1 MDIASVKGFDN
12 SEIEKLYYLWLSI
25 ACDHNPKRVNSC
37 IERFG
42 GAKELYLSRLKDDD
56 DKEFVTKILK
66 RIPGREFFDVGEAV
80 KLYEK
85 CRDKDISIL
94 TVGDEDYPQ
103 LLKNISTPPAVLYV
117 RGALPNLNR
126 CVTLSVVGTRGS
138 TDYFRKFALATASRL
153 AKTGVV
159 IVSGMAMG
167 IDTFAHL
174 GALWAGHKTI
184 AVLAG
189 GVDVIYPSANA
200 DLYNEI
206 IKNGAVISERPPG
219 FKGRAYHYRERN
231 RIIAGLS
238 HGTMVVEAPERSG
251 AIMTAN
257 WALEY
262 DRDVFSVPGRP
273 TDTGSVYTNVLIKD
287 GATPVTSAEDIL
299 EGYVYE
305 YPTEL
310 EYGISLLDKQRVNR
324 EFIIYKCASYADADA
339 ESSENAKSIAAQYV
353 KNNSKNPEKDETK
366 SKRIQSKGNEK
377 KIYSEKDVKIN
388 INNKT
393 DNKVSAKK
401 QDVDLRLDGLSELG
415 AKIVKYIFEH
425 GDNIHIDQIAD
436 DLGVQARE
444 ANCEAAVL
452 VMSGKL
458 VQRAGNLYS
467 IKEED

>member
-219 FKGRAYHYRERN
+219 FKGPRLSLSREKQNN
-231 RIIAGLS
+231 RG
-238 HGTMVVEAPERSG
+238 
-251 AIMTAN
+251 
-257 WALEY
+257 
-262 DRDVFSVPGRP
+262 
-273 TDTGSVYTNVLIKD
+273 
-287 GATPVTSAEDIL
+287 
-299 EGYVYE
+299 
-305 YPTEL
+305 
-310 EYGISLLDKQRVNR
+310 
-324 EFIIYKCASYADADA
+324 
-339 ESSENAKSIAAQYV
+339 SIAW
-353 KNNSKNPEKDETK
+353 NNGSRG
-366 SKRIQSKGNEK
+366 S
-377 KIYSEKDVKIN
+377 
-388 INNKT
+388 
-393 DNKVSAKK
+393 
-401 QDVDLRLDGLSELG
+401 
-415 AKIVKYIFEH
+415 
-425 GDNIHIDQIAD
+425 
-436 DLGVQARE
+436 
-444 ANCEAAVL
+444 
-452 VMSGKL
+452 
-458 VQRAGNLYS
+458 
-467 IKEED
+467 